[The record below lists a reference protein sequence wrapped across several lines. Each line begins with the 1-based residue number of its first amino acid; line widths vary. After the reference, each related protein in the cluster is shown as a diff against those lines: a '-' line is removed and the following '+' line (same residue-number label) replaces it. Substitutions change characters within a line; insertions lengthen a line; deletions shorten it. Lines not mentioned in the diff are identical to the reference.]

1 MRRIDLTRQRKSH
14 FTARRKP
21 QVVELSPA
29 TYVMIE
35 GTGDPS
41 NTREFEEKT
50 QLLHNLVGRIRTI
63 GGSGDRNLAVPP
75 LEALW
80 WTENPEDFSLQN
92 RDLWKWTAMLMV
104 PDFVTRDDF
113 ERARESLTHGR
124 DDDALV
130 ALRLGTLQEGLC
142 VQVLHV
148 GPYSEEGATLRLL
161 NDFMESRGYRTRG
174 KHHEVYLGNPRKV
187 APEKLRTIV
196 RRPVEP
202 ASG

>member
-1 MRRIDLTRQRKSH
+1 MRKIDLTRERKSH

-29 TYVMIE
+29 SYAMVD
-35 GTGDPS
+35 GAGDPN
-41 NTREFEEKT
+41 NTPDFEEKT
-50 QLLHNLVGRIRTI
+50 RLLHNLVGRIRTI
-63 GGSGDRNLAVPP
+63 GGSSDLELVVPP

-80 WTENPEDFSLQN
+80 WTENPEDFSLEN
-92 RDLWKWTAMLMV
+92 RDLWNWTAMLMV

-124 DDDALV
+124 EQEALG
-130 ALRLGTLQEGLC
+130 ALRLGTLEEGVC
-142 VQVLHV
+142 VQTLHL
-148 GPYSEEGATLRLL
+148 GPYSEEGKSLRLM
-161 NDFMESRGYRTRG
+161 DEFMKSKGYKPRG

-187 APEKLRTIV
+187 APEKLRTII

-202 ASG
+202 A